1 MINAKSECACLD
13 NFLIMGLQID
23 DVVII
28 IIIIIIE
35 ATRYLLPYSL
45 FVDYFIIEAT
55 RYLLP

>member
-28 IIIIIIE
+28 IIIE
-35 ATRYLLPYSL
+35 ATRYLLP
-45 FVDYFIIEAT
+45 
-55 RYLLP
+55 

>member
-28 IIIIIIE
+28 IIIIE
-35 ATRYLLPYSL
+35 ATRYLLP
-45 FVDYFIIEAT
+45 
-55 RYLLP
+55 

>member
-13 NFLIMGLQID
+13 NLLIMGLQID

-28 IIIIIIE
+28 IIIIII
-35 ATRYLLPYSL
+35 
-45 FVDYFIIEAT
+45 IEAT

>member
-35 ATRYLLPYSL
+35 ATRYLLP
-45 FVDYFIIEAT
+45 
-55 RYLLP
+55 